1 MIEGA
6 MARNEIRA
14 RLAATRAEILRILEP
29 PPRSETGAEP
39 GTTAGGPA
47 EGFPRSRTMKLL
59 LSGRGVGTVGAVVGG
74 LLMARPALAWRL
86 LRMIPTSAAARMLLL
101 KAITEFRSRRRV
113 GP

>member
-6 MARNEIRA
+6 IARNQIRA
-14 RLAATRAEILRILEP
+14 RLAATRAEILLILEP
-29 PPRSETGAEP
+29 PRRSEGGGEP
-39 GTTAGGPA
+39 GTAAGGLGG
-47 EGFPRSRTMKLL
+47 GFPRSRTMKLL
-59 LSGRGVGTVGAVVGG
+59 LSGRGVGTVGAVIGG

-101 KAITEFRSRRRV
+101 KAITEFRSRRRA